1 MTTRRPMN
9 WAALRSGLAA
19 MTLALAL
26 PAAQASLNAGPS
38 FSSLLVF
45 GDSLSDTGNTQA
57 VLGTFAPIAN
67 AAGYGPNGR
76 FSNGPVWH
84 EPMATSLGLPLATR
98 SRSGGSN
105 HAHGGARVDSATG
118 ASEGVITQFNTWL
131 AGPGA
136 GGLAPDVLVAVW
148 AGGNDARDLVTS
160 SNQAAGVA
168 TSITALNGV
177 LTGLV
182 NAGAQTLLVPNLPDL
197 GRIPENRGT
206 AREAAATAVTQIWNT
221 ALLGMLV
228 DLTTATGVSIY
239 HLDVF
244 TTFNNVLD
252 NPAQFGFVNTTG
264 QCRSVTNLG
273 FTEVSCANADTWVFW
288 DAIHPTRAA
297 HALVGSFATDLL
309 VNGSPL
315 APIPEPATLLQLA
328 LGLALLGAWAQ
339 RRRVQAR
346 R

>member
-1 MTTRRPMN
+1 MTMSRTLS
-9 WAALRSGLAA
+9 WSTLRGSLAA

-26 PAAQASLNAGPS
+26 PAAQAAVPSAS
-38 FSSLLVF
+38 FSQLLVF

-57 VLGTFAPIAN
+57 VLGTNALIAN
-67 AAGYGPNGR
+67 LAGYGANGR

-84 EPMATSLGLPLATR
+84 EPMATSLGIPPATR

-105 HAHGGARVDSATG
+105 YAHGGARVDTATG
-118 ASEGVITQFNTWL
+118 QSEGVITQFNSWL
-131 AGPGA
+131 AGPGSQ
-136 GGLAPDVLVAVW
+136 GLSPTTLVAIW

-160 SNQAAGVA
+160 GNQAGGVA
-168 TSITALNGV
+168 NSISALSGV

-197 GRIPENRGT
+197 GRIPENLGT
-206 AREAAATAVTQIWNT
+206 ANAAAATAVTQIWNT

-228 DLTTATGVSIY
+228 DLTTTTGVAIY

-244 TTFNNVLD
+244 TTFNSLLD
-252 NPAQFGFVNTTG
+252 DPAQFGFLNTTG
-264 QCRSVTNLG
+264 QCRSVTNFG
-273 FTEVSCANADTWVFW
+273 FTETSCANPDTWVFW

-297 HALVGSFATDLL
+297 HAVVGSFAVDLL

-315 APIPEPATLLQLA
+315 APIPEPATLIQLA

-339 RRRVQAR
+339 RRRSSSR

>member
-1 MTTRRPMN
+1 MTTRRPFH
-9 WAALRSGLAA
+9 WAALRAGLAA

-26 PAAQASLNAGPS
+26 PAAQAAWNAGPS

-67 AAGYGPNGR
+67 AAGYGANGR

-84 EPMATSLGLPLATR
+84 EPMATALGLPQATR
-98 SRSGGSN
+98 SRSGGTN
-105 HAHGGARVDSATG
+105 HAHGGARVDTATG

-131 AGPGA
+131 AGPGSL
-136 GGLAPDVLVAVW
+136 GVAPTTLVAVW

-160 SNQAAGVA
+160 SSQAGGVA

-177 LTGLV
+177 LTELV

-206 AREAAATAVTQIWNT
+206 PRETAATAVTQIWN
-221 ALLGMLV
+221 ASLLDMLV
-228 DLTTATGVSIY
+228 DLTTATGVAVY

-244 TTFNNVLD
+244 NTFNNVLD

-264 QCRSVTNLG
+264 QCRSVTNFG
-273 FTEVSCANADTWVFW
+273 FTENSCANADTWVFW

-297 HALVGSFATDLL
+297 HALVGSFAVDLL

-315 APIPEPATLLQLA
+315 APIPELATLLQLA

-339 RRRVQAR
+339 RRRVQPQR
-346 R
+346 